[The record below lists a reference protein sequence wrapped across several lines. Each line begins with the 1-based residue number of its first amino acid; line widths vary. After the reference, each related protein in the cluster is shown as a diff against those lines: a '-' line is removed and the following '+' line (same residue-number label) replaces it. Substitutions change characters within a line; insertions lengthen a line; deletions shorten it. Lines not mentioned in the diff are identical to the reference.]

1 METKDFQTPRPEAE
15 FTSETLNIRSVG
27 VALAISYFAIL
38 LWSPIVVPNFLFSAG
53 ADFEMHMLRLVFLG
67 ALCVVYLIV
76 QFLPF
81 VVYKTRLKAV
91 AIVVATVISPFA
103 LLGEIVPALV
113 DFYAQNL
120 WALYVAWGVV
130 GLSVAIM
137 MLIWGYDM
145 SARSTHMQGVANI
158 AVSAIFSGIM
168 FALMFAL
175 QKTAVIAITIAMPVM
190 MLVIWS
196 CIQIQEASGSEPIE
210 GDPAPS
216 EPNIALTT
224 LRAVAGRKTTLFV
237 FCYGFVMGVAG
248 SVGTQF
254 AIAHWS
260 VLFIGGATF
269 LAGITM
275 FSLLR
280 LKRIAV
286 DRRFI
291 ISFLPVSVLCM
302 FLFSI
307 MQGALQAVPL
317 FIVFFLVNIFNVLNT
332 AFVGDGRYSDPDGMT
347 YDLFNCESRTMDMMG
362 AAVGWA
368 TAAIIHFLVD
378 GQLVVYCYF
387 FIVVLLVCAAINFY
401 MPEQSRAIHDENHKR
416 SMDSIMSEWEG
427 VCSLLSDEYE
437 LSPRE
442 REIFLLLSRGRDR
455 QYIHDLL
462 CIAPSTVRT
471 HTYNIYRK
479 MDIHNQ
485 QQLIDVVEAR
495 FLEEHSLQSE

>member
-1 METKDFQTPRPEAE
+1 MEKSDSQMPGAEAE
-15 FTSETLNIRSVG
+15 FMDETLNARSVG

-38 LWSPIVVPNFLFSAG
+38 LWSPLVIPDFVLSAG
-53 ADFEMHMLRLVFLG
+53 KDFEMHMLRLVFVA
-67 ALCVVYLIV
+67 ALCVIYLTV
-76 QFLPF
+76 QFFPF

-91 AIVVATVISPFA
+91 AMVVATAVSPFA
-103 LLGEIVPALV
+103 LLGEVAPSLANFYVQNPA
-113 DFYAQNL
+113 
-120 WALYVAWGVV
+120 ALFVAWGAM
-130 GLSVAIM
+130 GFSVAVL

-145 SARSTHMQGVANI
+145 SARSTHIQGITNI
-158 AVSAIFSGIM
+158 AASAIFSGVM

-190 MLVIWS
+190 MLIIWIVI
-196 CIQIQEASGSEPIE
+196 QLQERDDGQFIEAVVVSPEPSS
-210 GDPAPS
+210 AVTS
-216 EPNIALTT
+216 
-224 LRAVAGRKTTLFV
+224 LRTIAGRKTTLFV

-254 AIAHWS
+254 SITWWS
-260 VLFIGGATF
+260 FLFIGGATF
-269 LAGITM
+269 LSGVLM
-275 FSLLR
+275 FILLR
-280 LKRIAV
+280 LKKIAV
-286 DRRFI
+286 DRRFV

-307 MQGALQAVPL
+307 MQGVLQAVPL
-317 FIVFFLVNIFNVLNT
+317 FIVFFLINVFNVLNT
-332 AFVGDGRYSDPDGMT
+332 AFVGDGQYADSDGMT
-347 YDLFNCESRTMDMMG
+347 YDLFNCESRTMDMVG
-362 AAVGWA
+362 TAVGWA

-387 FIVVLLVCAAINFY
+387 LIVVLLVCAANNFY
-401 MPEQSRAIHDENHKR
+401 LPEQNRVMHDEDHKK
-416 SMDSIMSEWEG
+416 SMDSIMSEWES
-427 VCSLLSDEYE
+427 VCLLLSDEYE

-495 FLEEHSLQSE
+495 FLQEHSPLDE